1 MRKTKLA
8 ALVLLAALA
17 APARALIWSIEIV
30 DHPSNAAVG
39 QESSITLD
47 SAGRPHIG
55 YRDTIH
61 GSVKYARKNA
71 NGTWTI
77 ETVDSPGFAGAG
89 VSLALD
95 PSGAPHITY
104 YSGTSITSTGDVRYA
119 SRSCWFFGLFCSWSR
134 ETIAAGVFSS
144 FQAGNT
150 SLGFDASG
158 NPNVSYFDH
167 TARQL
172 KWARKIGGSWSIANV
187 VATSGGSVSQ
197 ALDADGFPHL
207 VFSSS
212 GGTVNYVR
220 IICVFILC
228 GWNLDPV
235 DSGLAGTLRLDVN
248 GQPRLS
254 YAQGANIRYA
264 VGACPGSKPC
274 TWTTELVGSAGQ
286 PLRPSLA
293 LDICTT
299 PHIAFLRQRGT
310 GIADLVY
317 ARRNATWSLETA
329 DLDASSTVIASIAVD
344 AANNPHIS
352 YQGLTGQPLKHAFG
366 SVHAQSSA
374 RRLPD
379 TAPKA
384 AVPNDG
390 VKPRPSKRSELAP
403 PVVAAC
409 GAAPSPG
416 LRRSADRTR
425 GLSTAG

>member
-1 MRKTKLA
+1 MRKAKLV

-17 APARALIWSIEIV
+17 QPARALIWSIETV

-39 QESSITLD
+39 QESSIVLD
-47 SAGRPHIG
+47 SAGRPRIG

-61 GSVKYARKNA
+61 ESVKYARKNA
-71 NGTWTI
+71 DGTWTI

-95 PSGAPHITY
+95 PSGAPHLSY
-104 YSGTSITSTGDVRYA
+104 YSGANITATGDVRYA
-119 SRSCWFFGLFCSWSR
+119 SRSCWFFGIFCSWSK
-134 ETIAAGVFSS
+134 ETVAAGVFSTS
-144 FQAGNT
+144 QAGNT
-150 SLGFDASG
+150 SLAFDASG
-158 NPNVSYFDH
+158 NPNLTYFDH

-212 GGTVNYVR
+212 SGTVNYVR

-248 GQPRLS
+248 GQPHLS

-264 VGACPGSKPC
+264 VGACPASTAC
-274 TWTTELVGSAGQ
+274 AWTTELVGSAGQ

-293 LDICTT
+293 LDTCTT

-310 GIADLVY
+310 GVADLVY
-317 ARRNATWSLETA
+317 ARRSGTWSQETV
-329 DLDASSTVIASIAVD
+329 DLDASSTVVVSITLD
-344 AANNPHIS
+344 AGNNPHIS
-352 YQGLTGQPLKHAFG
+352 YQGFAGQPLKHASG
-366 SVHAQSSA
+366 SIHALA
-374 RRLPD
+374 ATRRLPD

-384 AVPNDG
+384 AVPEDAT
-390 VKPRPSKRSELAP
+390 KPRPRKRSELAP
-403 PVVAAC
+403 PAIAAAAC
-409 GAAPSPG
+409 GGAPTP
-416 LRRSADRTR
+416 RTPRSADRTR
-425 GLSTAG
+425 G

>member
-1 MRKTKLA
+1 MRKLV

-17 APARALIWSIEIV
+17 QPAQALVWSIEKV
-30 DHPSNAAVG
+30 DHPSNSAPG
-39 QESSITLD
+39 LESSIALD

-55 YRDTIH
+55 YRDLIRS
-61 GSVKYARKNA
+61 SVKYARKNA
-71 NGTWTI
+71 DGTWTI
-77 ETVDSPGFAGAG
+77 ETVENTAGPG
-89 VSLALD
+89 VSFALD
-95 PSGAPHITY
+95 PSGAPHLTY
-104 YSGTSITSTGDVRYA
+104 YAGRSEPGDVRYA

-134 ETIAAGVFSS
+134 ETIASGVFSS
-144 FQAGNT
+144 SRAGNT

-167 TARQL
+167 TAGQL

-187 VATSGGSVSQ
+187 VAAPGGSVSQ
-197 ALDADGFPHL
+197 ALDSDGFPHL
-207 VFSSS
+207 AFSNSS
-212 GGTVNYVR
+212 VGTVNYVR

-235 DSGLAGTLRLDVN
+235 DSGTAGTLRLDVN

-254 YAQGANIRYA
+254 YAQGANVRYA
-264 VGACPGSKPC
+264 VGACPARDPC
-274 TWTTELVGSAGQ
+274 AWTTELVGTAGQ
-286 PLRPSLA
+286 PLRPTLA
-293 LDICTT
+293 LDACTT
-299 PHIAFLRQRGT
+299 AHIAFLRQRGT

-366 SVHAQSSA
+366 SVHAQNSA

-384 AVPNDG
+384 AVPKDG

-409 GAAPSPG
+409 GATPSPG
-416 LRRSADRTR
+416 LPRSADRTR
-425 GLSTAG
+425 RLSTAG